1 MLRGRR
7 GGCGSQGT
15 HPPYTGIGIVDACR
29 YKYRRERVR
38 TVCSNAPLEIGNL
51 SERRVLA
58 AGAEEVAECAALDAP
73 VASLVEELEG
83 FAVVCRG
90 LVVHVC
96 LVWGLCV
103 IWGLGSA
110 RCRYGKGEREVRA
123 SVSNVG

>member
-1 MLRGRR
+1 LHGRE
-7 GGCGSQGT
+7 
-15 HPPYTGIGIVDACR
+15 VDAAAQ
-29 YKYRRERVR
+29 RRKKMGERER
-38 TVCSNAPLEIGNL
+38 TVCSDAPLEIGNL

-96 LVWGLCV
+96 LVRGLCV
-103 IWGLGSA
+103 IWGLGFA
-110 RCRYGKGEREVRA
+110 RCRYGEGQREGRGSVKCRVDGSRVR
-123 SVSNVG
+123 VL